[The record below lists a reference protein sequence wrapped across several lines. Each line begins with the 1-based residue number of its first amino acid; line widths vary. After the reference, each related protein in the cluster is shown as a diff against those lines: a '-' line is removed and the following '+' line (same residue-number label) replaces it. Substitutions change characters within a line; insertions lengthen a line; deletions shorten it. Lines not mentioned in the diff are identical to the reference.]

1 MKINRLRVI
10 AIENDIQFHEA
21 YRYYFSKYA
30 DFPLVGLFSSVED
43 ALIDFKE
50 TKPDIIITELSLP
63 GTLGIDCFS
72 NFRKMNPDVKIIV
85 ASEEN
90 DFKMIKRAF
99 KNGAN
104 GFLTKPL
111 TKKRLKNALY
121 SVKYD
126 GAVLSNDIAA
136 KLIAMFHQKSYN
148 FFSKRENQ
156 IVEFLCQGATYKSI
170 ADQLF
175 VTTST
180 INFHIQ
186 NIYLKLDV
194 SSKSE
199 ALEKLRELE
208 YVTQM
213 P

>member
-1 MKINRLRVI
+1 MKTSLLNVI
-10 AIENDIQFHEA
+10 AIENEVQFHEA

-30 DFPLVGLFSSVED
+30 DFPLVGLFTSVEE
-43 ALIDFKE
+43 ALINFKE
-50 TKPDIIITELSLP
+50 IMPDIIITEMSFP
-63 GTLGIDCFS
+63 GTLGIDGFS
-72 NFRKMNPDVKIIV
+72 DFRKINPDVKIIV
-85 ASEEN
+85 ASDEN
-90 DFKMIKRAF
+90 DFKMIKSAF
-99 KNGAN
+99 KSGAN

-121 SVKYD
+121 SVKYE

-156 IVEFLCQGATYKSI
+156 IIELLCQGATYRSI

-194 SSKSE
+194 NSKSE
-199 ALEKLRELE
+199 ALEKLRELDM
-208 YVTQM
+208 VA
-213 P
+213 

>member
-1 MKINRLRVI
+1 MKTNLLNVI

-21 YRYYFSKYA
+21 YRFYFSKYA
-30 DFPLVGLFSSVED
+30 DFHLVGLFSSVEE
-43 ALIDFKE
+43 ALVEFKE
-50 TKPDIIITELSLP
+50 TLPDIIITEMSFP
-63 GTLGIDCFS
+63 GTLGIDGFFD
-72 NFRKMNPDVKIIV
+72 FRKMKPDVKIIV
-85 ASEEN
+85 ASEES
-90 DFKMIKRAF
+90 DFRLIKSAF

-111 TKKRLKNALY
+111 TRKRLRNALY

-136 KLIAMFHQKSYN
+136 KLIAMFHQKSIS

-156 IVEFLCQGATYKSI
+156 IIEFLCQGATYKSI

-175 VTTST
+175 VTPST

-194 SSKSE
+194 NSKSE
-199 ALEKLRELE
+199 ALKKLRELD
-208 YVTQM
+208 YVA
-213 P
+213 

>member
-1 MKINRLRVI
+1 M
-10 AIENDIQFHEA
+10 
-21 YRYYFSKYA
+21 
-30 DFPLVGLFSSVED
+30 
-43 ALIDFKE
+43 
-50 TKPDIIITELSLP
+50 
-63 GTLGIDCFS
+63 
-72 NFRKMNPDVKIIV
+72 

-99 KNGAN
+99 KSGVN

-121 SVKYD
+121 SVKYE

-136 KLIAMFHQKSYN
+136 KLIATFHQKSYN
-148 FFSKRENQ
+148 FFSNRENQ
-156 IVEFLCQGATYKSI
+156 IIEFLCQGATYKSI

-194 SSKSE
+194 NSKSE
-199 ALEKLRELE
+199 ALEKLRELD
-208 YVTQM
+208 YVA
-213 P
+213 

>member
-1 MKINRLRVI
+1 MKTNLLSVI
-10 AIENDIQFHEA
+10 AIENDTQFHEA

-30 DFPLVGLFSSVED
+30 DFPLVGLFSSMEE

-50 TKPDIIITELSLP
+50 TMPDIIITDMSFP
-63 GTLGIDCFS
+63 GILGIDGFAD
-72 NFRKMNPDVKIIV
+72 FRKMNPDVKIIV

-90 DFKMIKRAF
+90 EFSMIKSAF

-121 SVKYD
+121 SVKYE

-136 KLIAMFHQKSYN
+136 KLIAMFHQKSNN

-156 IVEFLCQGATYKSI
+156 IIEFLCQGDTYKTI
-170 ADQLF
+170 ADQLY

-194 SSKSE
+194 NSKSE
-199 ALEKLRELE
+199 ALKKLRELE
-208 YVTQM
+208 YITPM

>member
-1 MKINRLRVI
+1 MKTNKLRVI
-10 AIENDIQFHEA
+10 AIDSDPQFHEA
-21 YRYYFSKYA
+21 YLYFFSKYQ
-30 DFPLVGLFSSVED
+30 DFPLVGLFHSVEE
-43 ALIDFKE
+43 ALASYNE
-50 TKPDIIITELSLP
+50 TNPDIIVTEVSFP
-63 GTLGIDCFS
+63 GKTGSDDFS
-72 NFRKMNPDVKIIV
+72 QFRELNPDVKIIV
-85 ASEEN
+85 ASEET
-90 DFKMIKRAF
+90 DFDIIKKAF

-121 SVKYD
+121 SVKYE

-136 KLIAMFHQKSYN
+136 KLIAMFHRKTSN

-156 IVEFLCQGATYKSI
+156 IIEYLCQGATYKSI
-170 ADQLF
+170 ADQLY

-194 SSKSE
+194 NSKSE
-199 ALEKLRELE
+199 ALKKLRELE
-208 YVTQM
+208 FSAQL

>member
-1 MKINRLRVI
+1 MKTNRLHVI
-10 AIENDIQFHEA
+10 AIENDKQFHEA
-21 YRYYFSKYA
+21 YRYFFSKYA
-30 DFPLVGLFSSVED
+30 EFLLVGLYSSVED
-43 ALIDFKE
+43 ALIDFKD
-50 TKPDIIITELSLP
+50 TMPDIIITEVSFP
-63 GTLGIDCFS
+63 GTLGIDGFY
-72 NFRKMNPDVKIIV
+72 NFRKMKPDVKIIV
-85 ASEEN
+85 ASEED
-90 DFKMIKRAF
+90 DFRMIKSAF

-121 SVKYD
+121 SVKYE

-136 KLIAMFHQKSYN
+136 KLIAMFRQKSYTL
-148 FFSKRENQ
+148 FSKRENQ
-156 IVEFLCQGATYKSI
+156 IIEFLCQGATYKSI

-194 SSKSE
+194 NSKSE
-199 ALEKLRELE
+199 ALKKLRELE
-208 YVTQM
+208 YSSQM
-213 P
+213 Q

>member
-1 MKINRLRVI
+1 MNTNRLRVI
-10 AIENDIQFHEA
+10 VIENDNQYHEA
-21 YRYYFSKYA
+21 YRYFFSKYA
-30 DFPLVGLFSSVED
+30 DFLLTGLFSSVED
-43 ALIDFKE
+43 ALIDCKE
-50 TKPDIIITELSLP
+50 TKPDIIITELSFP
-63 GTLGIDCFS
+63 GTLGIDGFS
-72 NFRKMNPDVKIIV
+72 DFRKINPKVKIIV
-85 ASEEN
+85 VSEEN
-90 DFKMIKRAF
+90 DFKMIKKAF

-121 SVKYD
+121 SVKYE

-136 KLIAMFHQKSYN
+136 KLIAMFQRKTYN

-156 IVEFLCQGATYKSI
+156 IIEFLCQGATYKTI

-194 SSKSE
+194 NSKSE

-208 YVTQM
+208 YNTLM